1 MRHGAWPLLGASWL
15 ALIVGSG
22 CRDRSADAARATAAA
37 SASDQATR
45 ANAPASGTLPEDP
58 DAGARASAEW
68 HQHLQR
74 EERERRLG
82 YDRRKLP
89 QHHDVLKALGAARKS
104 YDDAKSASAVS
115 SAEQAF
121 LAQVPKLEQKF
132 DAIDHWGVS
141 SKVLPDYR
149 QLVATLSDA
158 YPKARI
164 AALAGDATALEQVG
178 RDVDARFEAIDD
190 WLREAAESETEE

>member
-1 MRHGAWPLLGASWL
+1 M
-15 ALIVGSG
+15 
-22 CRDRSADAARATAAA
+22 
-37 SASDQATR
+37 
-45 ANAPASGTLPEDP
+45 SGTLPEDP

-68 HQHLQR
+68 HEHLQR

-89 QHHDVLKALGAARKS
+89 QHHEVLKVLEAARRR
-104 YDDAKSASAVS
+104 YDHASSAGAVS
-115 SAEQAF
+115 SAEEAF
-121 LAQVPKLEQKF
+121 RAQVPKLEQRF

-149 QLVATLSDA
+149 QLVTTFSDA
-158 YPKARI
+158 YPKARS

-178 RDVDARFEAIDD
+178 RDVDARFRAIDD
-190 WLREAAESETEE
+190 WLREAAASEDEE

>member
-1 MRHGAWPLLGASWL
+1 LL
-15 ALIVGSG
+15 ALCCALLVGSG
-22 CRDRSADAARATAAA
+22 CRDRNRDDLVRATA
-37 SASDQATR
+37 SASNQGPSAT
-45 ANAPASGTLPEDP
+45 APAGTLPEDP

-89 QHHDVLKALGAARKS
+89 QHHEVLKTLNAVRQS
-104 YDDAKSASAVS
+104 YDHASSAGAVASAQ
-115 SAEQAF
+115 QAF

-149 QLVATLSDA
+149 QLVTTFSDA
-158 YPKARI
+158 YPKARS
-164 AALAGDATALEQVG
+164 AALAGNSTAIEQVG

-190 WLREAAESETEE
+190 WLREAAESADEE